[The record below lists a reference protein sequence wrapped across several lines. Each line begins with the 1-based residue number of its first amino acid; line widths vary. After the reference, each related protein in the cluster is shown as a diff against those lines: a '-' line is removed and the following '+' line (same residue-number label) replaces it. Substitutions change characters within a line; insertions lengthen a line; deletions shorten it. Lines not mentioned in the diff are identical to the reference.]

1 MYSLPE
7 SEAEAE
13 LRAQNVPQAE
23 EVLASL
29 K

>member
-7 SEAEAE
+7 TKAEAE

-23 EVLASL
+23 EVLASMR
-29 K
+29 